1 MFDYEVLRF
10 IWWALIGV
18 LLIGFTVTDGFDMG
32 VGILLPVIGKDDT
45 ERRIMINTIAPHW
58 DGNQVWLV
66 TAGGALFAAWPMV
79 YAVSFSGFY
88 VAMMLVLFALFLRPV
103 GFDYR
108 SKIEDPRWRKS
119 WDRALFVGS
128 FVPPL
133 IIGVAFGNLLQG
145 VPFNFDEYL
154 RATYHGG
161 LLGLL
166 NPFGLL
172 AGLVSVTMVIMQGS
186 TWLQMKT
193 DGELRVRSAKASQIC
208 GGLLVVLFGA
218 AGVWLV
224 NGIDGYVI
232 TSALDL
238 VGPSNPTTK
247 TVAVEAGAWLTNYDK
262 YPLTMLFPVL
272 GLLMPILVI
281 FASRLNRSGF
291 AFFFSSLAVASVIL
305 TCGAAMFPFVMPS
318 SLEPNVSLTM
328 WDATASQMSLK
339 VMTVAAIIFVPTV
352 LSYTIWTYYKMYGR
366 LNREYVENN
375 KSSLY

>member
-18 LLIGFTVTDGFDMG
+18 LFIGFTVTDGFDMG

-193 DGELRVRSAKASQIC
+193 DGELRVRSAKVSQVC

-238 VGPSNPTTK
+238 AGPSNPTTK

>member
-18 LLIGFTVTDGFDMG
+18 LLVGFAVTDGFDMG
-32 VGILLPVIGKDDT
+32 VGMLLPVIGKDDT
-45 ERRIMINTIAPHW
+45 ERRIMINSIAPHW

-161 LLGLL
+161 FFGLL

-172 AGLVSVTMVIMQGS
+172 AGIISVIMFVMQGAS
-186 TWLQMKT
+186 WLQMKT

-208 GGLLVVLFGA
+208 GGLLFVLFA
-218 AGVWLV
+218 VAGGWLI

-232 TSALDL
+232 TSTLDL
-238 VGPSNPTTK
+238 AGASNPTTK
-247 TVAVEAGAWLTNYDK
+247 TVAIEAGAWLTNYDK

-291 AFFFSSLAVASVIL
+291 AFLFSSLAVACVIV

-328 WDATASQMSLK
+328 WDSTASQRSLN
-339 VMTVAAIIFVPTV
+339 VMTFAAAIFVPTV
-352 LSYTIWTYYKMYGR
+352 LSYTIWTYYKMFGR
-366 LNREYVENN
+366 LNREFIEDN
-375 KSSLY
+375 KTSLY

>member
-18 LLIGFTVTDGFDMG
+18 LLIGFTVTDGFDLG
-32 VGILLPVIGKDDT
+32 VGILLPIIGKDDT
-45 ERRIMINTIAPHW
+45 DRRIMINTIAPHW
-58 DGNQVWLV
+58 DGNQVWLI

-79 YAVSFSGFY
+79 YAVAFSGFY

-108 SKIEDPRWRKS
+108 SKIEDPKWRKT
-119 WDRALFVGS
+119 WDKALFVGC

-161 LLGLL
+161 LFGLL

-172 AGLVSVTMVIMQGS
+172 AGLVSVTMVIMQGA

-193 DGELRVRSAKASQIC
+193 DGELRVRSAKTSQIC
-208 GGLLVVLFGA
+208 GSLLVVLFGA
-218 AGVWLV
+218 AGFWLV

-232 TSALDL
+232 TSALD
-238 VGPSNPTTK
+238 VAGVSNPTTK
-247 TVAVEAGAWLTNYDK
+247 TVAVEAGGWLINYDK

-272 GLLMPILVI
+272 GLLMPVLVVL
-281 FASRLNRSGF
+281 ASRLNRSGF
-291 AFFFSSLAVASVIL
+291 AFFFSSLAVAGVIL

-352 LSYTIWTYYKMYGR
+352 LSYTIWTYYKMFGR
-366 LNREYVENN
+366 LNREFIENN
-375 KSSLY
+375 KNSLY

>member
-18 LLIGFTVTDGFDMG
+18 LFIGFTVTDGFDMG